1 MKFCGHYQTC
11 RACTK
16 WAANVANVTKQS
28 SQRGRWW
35 TMPTL
40 PGQQAG
46 WGDGQGYIAH
56 KSMEHVAAKTGQEGY
71 SSDPTDASMWV
82 ELKMSE
88 ARVEEESGHEGTALP
103 LLSKRSLVA
112 RKDKTGWRS
121 TLLEQKGNLTG
132 FTFRLCRSAGHLKD
146 LTCFGWQQEQHL
158 EMK

>member
-35 TMPTL
+35 TMLTL
-40 PGQQAG
+40 PGQQAEQG
-46 WGDGQGYIAH
+46 EQGYIAH

-88 ARVEEESGHEGTALP
+88 ARVENQDTKALHCW
-103 LLSKRSLVA
+103 LFKKS
-112 RKDKTGWRS
+112 KDKTGWRS
-121 TLLEQKGNLTG
+121 TLLKQKGNLTG
-132 FTFRLCRSAGHLKD
+132 FTFRLCRAAGHLKD
-146 LTCFGWQQEQHL
+146 LTYFSWQQEQHL